1 MGWLGWGQLAIG
13 GFLGF
18 FLGAMVGGGLMLVGR
33 ARRKS
38 KIPFGP
44 FMLAGALI
52 AILWGGTLWDQYT
65 SVMT

>member
-1 MGWLGWGQLAIG
+1 
-13 GFLGF
+13 
-18 FLGAMVGGGLMLVGR
+18 MLVGR

-44 FMLAGALI
+44 FMLAGAVI
-52 AILWGGTLWDQYT
+52 AILWGGTLWDGYM